1 MCWITNVT
9 PQSKLAEEDIP
20 VFKIVKKDLQ
30 AYYQEFQYSIGEVYK
45 TEMSVPMFSNPCK
58 VFYIDEGFHS
68 YSAEDCN
75 TIITEALFEPIITIF
90 HKFLLLRL
98 DAYMDACILECVI
111 PKGSVYYL
119 NHRGEYVSNKIKPIK
134 VKCVG

>member
-20 VFKIVKKDLQ
+20 VFKIVRKHLQ
-30 AYYQEFQYSIGEVYK
+30 AYYQEFRYSIGEVFK
-45 TEMSVPMFSNPCK
+45 TEMSVPIFSPCK

-68 YSAEDCN
+68 YSNQKCKTVIREGMAG
-75 TIITEALFEPIITIF
+75 PIIIVF
-90 HKFLLLRL
+90 HHEAYRL
-98 DAYMDACILECVI
+98 DSYMDAYILECII
-111 PKGSVYYL
+111 PKGSIYYL
-119 NHRGEYVSNKIKPIK
+119 NHKGEYVSNKIKPVK